1 MSPAR
6 AGDAWGASE
15 ALGLCSHSSP
25 VSDGGLVR
33 GPFRNDTKTCN
44 LNRSDSAS
52 PGTGLSPAK
61 EESWPSGE
69 VEQKLGSCDF
79 LFIKYLGDDVTG
91 RTFMDILQLG
101 DHKTEV
107 VTFCSLKKADC
118 IS

>member
-1 MSPAR
+1 MGGGRSRCWGR
-6 AGDAWGASE
+6 AVIAAQSVMEGWYGDPS
-15 ALGLCSHSSP
+15 LMTQRP
-25 VSDGGLVR
+25 VTLNK
-33 GPFRNDTKTCN
+33 RN
-44 LNRSDSAS
+44 SAS
-52 PGTGLSPAK
+52 PGTGPSPAK

-101 DHKTEV
+101 NHKTEV
-107 VTFCSLKKADC
+107 ITFCSLKKADC

>member
-1 MSPAR
+1 MLY
-6 AGDAWGASE
+6 GE
-15 ALGLCSHSSP
+15 
-25 VSDGGLVR
+25 
-33 GPFRNDTKTCN
+33 
-44 LNRSDSAS
+44 
-52 PGTGLSPAK
+52 PGHLSPAK

-107 VTFCSLKKADC
+107 ITFCSPKKADC

>member
-6 AGDAWGASE
+6 AEDGRGAFE
-15 ALGLCSHSSP
+15 VLGPCSHSSP

-33 GPFRNDTKTCN
+33 GPFPNDTKTCN
-44 LNRSDSAS
+44 SNRRNSAS

-107 VTFCSLKKADC
+107 ITFCSPKKADC

>member
-44 LNRSDSAS
+44 SNRSDSAS
-52 PGTGLSPAK
+52 PGIGLSPAK

>member
-6 AGDAWGASE
+6 AGDAGGASE

-44 LNRSDSAS
+44 SNRSDSAS

-61 EESWPSGE
+61 EESWLSGE

-107 VTFCSLKKADC
+107 ITFCSLKKADC

>member
-1 MSPAR
+1 MRGGCSR
-6 AGDAWGASE
+6 RWGCAVI
-15 ALGLCSHSSP
+15 AA

-33 GPFRNDTKTCN
+33 GPFPNDTKTCN
-44 LNRSDSAS
+44 SNRSDSAS

-69 VEQKLGSCDF
+69 VERKLGSCDF